1 MDEPRSNYLDDPSL
15 LIEGL
20 SPPVDYALPKLSST
34 PYPPLLMMED
44 ADTLAYID
52 PAPPESTGS
61 NVPRLNQTVP
71 HRIRSKPLL
80 ETGSP
85 YFHKLFEPKTQA
97 RTINRRKLQGNLPE
111 SIKYVIDLT
120 PPLEGDDAVIFLT
133 ELSCPMGIRT
143 WTQFAEIWHLP
154 VPCIGGGD
162 EGTRVTK
169 EPDLPDSKKS
179 LPVEYS
185 PIRHRIGIENILQ
198 ALQGIPPVLDSPC
211 KFWTFFSLAR
221 VFEIAMV
228 TSICDL
234 ILAWLYTGTNK
245 RLIETQPEVAYKVA
259 CGTRCRDLCRDC
271 FAILVGEEALLL
283 LAHSQKPV
291 MLKRPQR
298 TLHGRV
304 RDSIDDDELQ
314 RVEHASKSF
323 VEYVLDQF
331 VQLAGADM
339 HWLTTL
345 PSLQRLLDYTP
356 INEEE
361 QSVVHDLLTTLK
373 DFVRS
378 RIVSNLVEDR
388 PMVLHSSFPLAERA
402 YPSKLYHWAYVHMS
416 YPERL
421 MCKSFWER
429 LKDEQFSHIYSA
441 KMLKL
446 KGASIAD
453 LGAHISAL
461 KSQDH
466 AKIRTIQHRDLVYDI
481 VRVYD
486 LFGSSYVPENLAI
499 EDVSAPAAVSHALDS
514 WNINVHPTS
523 ADRPFSF
530 TAFIIEVSRYLQYH
544 AGRMAGVGKGSM
556 DYEITDTL
564 TCLTDNEFKYLPLWA
579 GGNDDG
585 SGGVFGDQDIPD
597 LDTGGFSRPGPAIH
611 TGSTISSSRSASII
625 GAREHESTTQGASY
639 RTTDGYQTAE
649 VKSMDFEFPPSNDGT
664 RDTEP
669 SALCSSANASLSLS
683 MDSTMATDYDLIGTG
698 SDSSETVI
706 LGNAS
711 YSESLSEFEELDIHS
726 GELSHSE
733 VS

>member
-1 MDEPRSNYLDDPSL
+1 MDEQRFTHPSL

-20 SPPVDYALPKLSST
+20 APPLNYALPKLSST

-44 ADTLAYID
+44 ADTLVYID
-52 PAPPESTGS
+52 PTPPEPSVS

-85 YFHKLFEPKTQA
+85 YFRKFFEQRTQA
-97 RTINRRKLQGNLPE
+97 RTIKRRRLQGKLPE

-120 PPLEGDDAVIFLT
+120 PPSEGDDAVIFLT
-133 ELSCPMGIRT
+133 ELSCPMGVRT

-154 VPCIGGGD
+154 IPCIGGGD

-169 EPDLPDSKKS
+169 ELDLPDSKKA
-179 LPVEYS
+179 LPLEYS

-198 ALQGIPPVLDSPC
+198 ALQGTNPVLDSPC

-221 VFEIAMV
+221 LFEIATV
-228 TSICDL
+228 PSICDL
-234 ILAWLYTGTNK
+234 ILAWLYTGTNR
-245 RLIETQPEVAYKVA
+245 RLIETQPEVAYKIA
-259 CGTRCRDLCRDC
+259 CGTRCKNLCRDS

-283 LAHSQKPV
+283 LAHSHKPI
-291 MLKRPQR
+291 MLKRPEW

-323 VEYVLDQF
+323 VEYVLNQF

-345 PSLQRLLDYTP
+345 PSLRRVLDYIP
-356 INEEE
+356 KNAEE
-361 QSVVHDLLTTLK
+361 QSVVDDLLTTLK

-388 PMVLHSSFPLAERA
+388 PIVSDSSFPLAERA
-402 YPSKLYHWAYVHMS
+402 YPSKVYYFAYVHMN

-421 MCKSFWER
+421 MCKSFWRR

-441 KMLKL
+441 KMLNI
-446 KGASIAD
+446 KGTSIAD
-453 LGAHISAL
+453 LGAHISIL
-461 KSQDH
+461 KSQEH
-466 AKIRTIQHRDLVYDI
+466 AKIRIIRHRDLVYDI
-481 VRVYD
+481 MRVYD
-486 LFGSSYVPENLAI
+486 IFGSSYIPEDLGTI
-499 EDVSAPAAVSHALDS
+499 DVSAPVAVSHTLDS
-514 WNINVHPTS
+514 WNISVNPTNVNLRFSVTS
-523 ADRPFSF
+523 
-530 TAFIIEVSRYLQYH
+530 FIMEVSRYVRYH
-544 AGRMAGVGKGSM
+544 AGRMAEAGEGSM
-556 DYEITDTL
+556 AYEITDTI

-597 LDTGGFSRPGPAIH
+597 LETGGFSRPGPAIH
-611 TGSTISSSRSASII
+611 TGSTMSSSISASITDS
-625 GAREHESTTQGASY
+625 REYKSTIQGASY

-649 VKSMDFEFPPSNDGT
+649 LQSMDSEFLQSSDGT
-664 RDTEP
+664 RGHAEP
-669 SALCSSANASLSLS
+669 SVPCIFASDSLSPS
-683 MDSTMATDYDLIGTG
+683 MDSTMADNEYLTGTG
-698 SDSSETVI
+698 TDSSETVI
-706 LGNAS
+706 LGDAS
-711 YSESLSEFEELDIHS
+711 HSEGQSDFEELDIHR

-733 VS
+733 FS